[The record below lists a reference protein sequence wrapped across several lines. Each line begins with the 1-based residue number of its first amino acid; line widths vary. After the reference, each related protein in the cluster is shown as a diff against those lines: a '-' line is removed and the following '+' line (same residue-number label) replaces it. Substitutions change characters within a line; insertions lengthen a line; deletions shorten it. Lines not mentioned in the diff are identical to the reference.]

1 MPSNAAHTA
10 FEPLQRGQRLAD
22 RVADAIRQT
31 LLSGELKPGDA
42 LPSERELSKQFDVSR
57 TVIREAIRSLS
68 GKGLVQAVG
77 GSGVRVLAVD
87 VDTVGESMR
96 NLVHGAAFDYA
107 KVDEIRHV
115 IEVAAAGFAAERAT
129 SEDIAV
135 IERSLKAMNDQ
146 LGDLDVCVQA
156 DLAFHRALA
165 VATHNELFLMLHDS
179 LGAPLVD
186 VRRRNLERGGVTR
199 RKRIVAA
206 HRRILNEV
214 KRGDPEGAR
223 RMMRDHLGQVREAWS
238 KTMAES
244 PHA

>member
-1 MPSNAAHTA
+1 MAITKDGIPAA

-22 RVADAIRQT
+22 RVADAIQQT
-31 LLSGELKPGDA
+31 LLSGELKPGDV
-42 LPSERELSKQFDVSR
+42 LPSERELCKQFDVSR
-57 TVIREAIRSLS
+57 TVIREAVRSLS

-87 VDTVGESMR
+87 ANTVGESMR
-96 NLVHGAAFDYA
+96 NLVHAAGIDYA

-129 SEDIAV
+129 AEDIGV
-135 IERSLKAMNDQ
+135 VERSLEAMSDK
-146 LGDLDVCVQA
+146 LEDLEACVQA

-165 VATHNELFLMLHDS
+165 VATQNELFLMLHDS

-186 VRRRNLERGGVTR
+186 VRRRNLERGGLAR

-214 KRGDPEGAR
+214 KRGDPERAR
-223 RMMRDHLGQVREAWS
+223 AMMREHLGQVRDAWS
-238 KTMAES
+238 STTVD
-244 PHA
+244 